1 MTSAAVRG
9 GRSVKIR
16 LQKIQGKKKE
26 KYVCPRCEKKAV
38 KRRETGIWCCR
49 SCGVVF
55 AGGAY
60 SPTTPVGKVATR
72 IISDLKK
79 SRKAQ

>member
-1 MTSAAVRG
+1 MVSPGVRG
-9 GRSVKIR
+9 GRSVRTKM
-16 LQKIQGKKKE
+16 QKIQAKKKQ
-26 KYVCPRCEKKAV
+26 KYSCPRCEKKSV
-38 KRRETGIWCCR
+38 KRKEPGVWQCR

-60 SPTTPVGKVATR
+60 SPTTPTGEVAVR

-79 SRKAQ
+79 SKKA